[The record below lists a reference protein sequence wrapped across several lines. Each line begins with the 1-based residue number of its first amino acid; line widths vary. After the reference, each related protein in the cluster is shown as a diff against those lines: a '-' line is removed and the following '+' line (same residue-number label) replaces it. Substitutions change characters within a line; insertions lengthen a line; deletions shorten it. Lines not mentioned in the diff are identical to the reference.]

1 MPHNVLEGNKYKNI
15 LTDVDIASRYKTAGP
30 LGPRNQARLYLYW
43 KKGGVFKYPKLFQCG
58 NGPEFKSEVTKFLEK
73 QNVDIRRTTTKYKY
87 THNNNNNNNNNN
99 FIR

>member
-1 MPHNVLEGNKYKNI
+1 MLMLHQDTKQL
-15 LTDVDIASRYKTAGP
+15 GP

-87 THNNNNNNNNNN
+87 THTVEAFNKEMVRQ
-99 FIR
+99 F

>member
-1 MPHNVLEGNKYKNI
+1 MLMLHQDTKWP
-15 LTDVDIASRYKTAGP
+15 GP

-73 QNVDIRRTTTKYKY
+73 QNVNIRRTTTKYKY
-87 THNNNNNNNNNN
+87 THTVEAFNKEMVRQ
-99 FIR
+99 F